1 MGEAGNECHIL
12 GRIQI
17 VGKGSVLMRMEQD
30 KELEILLGGGE
41 WVEVLDGQL

>member
-1 MGEAGNECHIL
+1 MGEAGNEYNIL

-17 VGKGSVLMRMEQD
+17 VGKGSALRRMKQD